1 VRLNGKKILA
11 GFIMKTIFVLLICHW
26 YLSLF
31 CQTFYLHRYG
41 AHAMFKMNYFWDRFF
56 FVLTFLCQG
65 SSFLNPKAYSILHQ
79 THHHYSDT
87 ELDPHSPH
95 FNKNAMQMM
104 INTWKSFEYWRIDE
118 NNDVPPFVVKCYPR
132 WRFFEFLSGQW
143 AMNIFWGALYVSI
156 YHLID
161 PPWPMYFL
169 LPFHFLMG
177 PIQGA
182 IVNWFG
188 HMLGHRNFE
197 LNDKSRNTLWVD
209 LFLMGELYQNNHHRF
224 PKRPNFASK
233 WFELDVC
240 YTIMR
245 ALYGLRIIN

>member
-1 VRLNGKKILA
+1 MAKNILV
-11 GFIMKTIFVLLICHW
+11 GYIMKTIFVLLICHW

-41 AHAMFKMNYFWDRFF
+41 AHAMFKMNSFWDRFF
-56 FVLTFLCQG
+56 FILTFFSQG

-79 THHHYSDT
+79 QHHHYSDT

-95 FNKNAMQMM
+95 YSKSAMEMM
-104 INTWKSFEYWRIDE
+104 IKTWKSFEYWRKDE
-118 NNDVPPFVVKCYPR
+118 NNDVPSFVQKCYPR
-132 WRFFEFLSGQW
+132 WPFFEYLSGQW
-143 AMNIFWGALYVSI
+143 MMNIVWAAFYVSLYWYI
-156 YHLID
+156 N
-161 PPWPMYFL
+161 PPWPMYFF
-169 LPFHFLMG
+169 LPLHFLMG

-182 IVNWFG
+182 IVNWYG
-188 HMLGHRNFE
+188 HMKGHRNFE

-245 ALYGLRIIN
+245 VFYGLRIIS